1 MSFLT
6 LLGAVGVT
14 LIVVRSPLFEWLRR
28 LWRGLFGCAMCSGFW
43 VGLGVGMAVQR
54 AASLDNAIS
63 WFLLGGATS
72 AMAVLLDFT
81 LAWLDSQTVVVEDD
95 SKKD

>member
-63 WFLLGGATS
+63 WFLLGAATS
-72 AMAVLLDFT
+72 AAAAALDFT
-81 LAWLDSQTVVVEDD
+81 LAWLDSQTAMIEDD
-95 SKKD
+95 KKE